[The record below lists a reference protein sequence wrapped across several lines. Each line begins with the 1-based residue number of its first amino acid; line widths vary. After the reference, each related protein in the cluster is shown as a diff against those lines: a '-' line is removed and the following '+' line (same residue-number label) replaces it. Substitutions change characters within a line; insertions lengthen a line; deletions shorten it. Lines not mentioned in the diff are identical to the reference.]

1 MAAGQGFKT
10 FTTGEVL
17 TAGDVNGYLMQGINV
32 FATTTAR
39 DAAIT
44 APAEGQ
50 FAFTKDTNSLWYYDG
65 AAWVASGATGD
76 IEGVTAGVGISGGGT
91 SGTVTITNDM
101 ATTITASGDIVVG
114 TGSGTYDN
122 LPIGTTGQVLTAD
135 TSVSPYKVK
144 WATSGGA
151 GLNWTLLNTGGTAL
165 TGAATIT
172 VSGIS
177 NKEYLLITV
186 IGAST
191 GATQD
196 DFRIRINGDT
206 TSKYTNAGLSIS
218 TALAYDANNF
228 DRVGATTT
236 FIQFAQLTT
245 NATSTASGYVKIDG
259 GTSTGIKTYQGV
271 GASNAPSASYNGQAF
286 VIGGHYAATAAITSI
301 SITNG
306 NAVNFDAGTIYVY
319 GA

>member
-91 SGTVTITNDM
+91 SGTVTVTNSM
-101 ATTITASGDIVVG
+101 ATAIDAKGDLVPG
-114 TGSGTYDN
+114 TGADTFARLAVGANDT
-122 LPIGTTGQVLTAD
+122 VLTAD
-135 TSVSPYKVK
+135 SSTATGLK
-144 WATSGGA
+144 WATAATSA
-151 GLNWTLLNTGGTAL
+151 DNYTLINTGGTAL
-165 TGAATIT
+165 TGAATVT

-177 NKEYLLITV
+177 GKNKLMIWIDSASGTV
-186 IGAST
+186 ASCVIRLQLNTDSGANYSSVVMYDQAGSIG
-191 GATQD
+191 GAQD
-196 DFRIRINGDT
+196 ISDT
-206 TSKYTNAGLSIS
+206 KIILGTMGGG
-218 TALAYDANNF
+218 ANNY
-228 DRVGATTT
+228 VSSIIEIGG
-236 FIQFAQLTT
+236 T
-245 NATSTASGYVKIDG
+245 NATGFKPINATTYAPGSTTNQSRTFNGFYK
-259 GTSTGIKTYQGV
+259 GTSAISSV
-271 GASNAPSASYNGQAF
+271 SVICNG
-286 VIGGHYAATAAITSI
+286 
-301 SITNG
+301 G
-306 NAVNFDAGTIYVY
+306 NLDAGTIWIY